1 MPFNLM
7 VPAPQEKSIIGQI
20 EVSIPNVAADLN
32 QAFLLAVCK
41 RLQQALNGV
50 YDQELSSLR
59 RQIEVTRQEGN
70 QAEEHLRDLQN
81 RRRDLLMAG
90 QTDLSPEAVIDQAR
104 RLDLERQRLEMD
116 MIGQQ
121 ARLNALRQQIKDTSD
136 RALKESADD
145 PAIKPLEQKL
155 AQLHEQLKLLEQ
167 QYQQGL
173 TPQSEVQKARIAVSE
188 GEAQLAER
196 RRRLAQGGG
205 SEVLGKLNTDLAMLT
220 VAAAESE
227 ARLKYVRE
235 QMDKNRQLLG
245 PADEYELKVAMEMPA
260 ARRAYEVSKRH
271 AEELER
277 RLQATVAPTVTVI
290 GGAASKPAK

>member
-7 VPAPQEKSIIGQI
+7 VPAPQEHSIIGQI
-20 EVSIPNVAADLN
+20 EVSIPNVPPELT

-41 RLQQALNGV
+41 RLNQALEGA
-50 YDQELSSLR
+50 YDQELASLR
-59 RQIEVTRQEGN
+59 RQIEVTRQEVN
-70 QAEEHLRDLQN
+70 SAEQRLRDLQS
-81 RRRDLLMAG
+81 RRRDLLAAG
-90 QTDLSPEAVIDQAR
+90 QTDLSPDAVMDQTR

-121 ARLNALRQQIKDTSD
+121 ARLKALQQQIQATGERS
-136 RALKESADD
+136 LKESADD

-155 AQLHEQLKLLEQ
+155 AQLVEQLKLLEQ
-167 QYQQGL
+167 QYQAGM

-188 GEAQLAER
+188 AEAQLAER
-196 RRRLAQGGG
+196 RRRLMQGGG
-205 SEVLGKLNTDLAMLT
+205 DVLGKLNTDLAMLS
-220 VAAAESE
+220 VAAAETE

-235 QMDKNRQLLG
+235 QMEKTKQLLA

-260 ARRAYEVSKRH
+260 ARRSYEIGKQH
-271 AEELER
+271 LEELER
-277 RLQATVAPTVTVI
+277 RLDAAVPPTITVI